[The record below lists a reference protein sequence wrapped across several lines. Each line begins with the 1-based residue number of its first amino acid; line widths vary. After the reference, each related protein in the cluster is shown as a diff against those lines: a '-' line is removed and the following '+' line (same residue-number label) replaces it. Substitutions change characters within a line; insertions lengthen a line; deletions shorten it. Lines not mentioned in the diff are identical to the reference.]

1 MINRTYIN
9 QVFLGAAAIVIGLLL
24 TYVFVSKNS
33 SPYLLLIAGCA
44 AIGFLVLVRQV
55 VSLEQLFWL
64 TLYLL
69 IAATFL
75 NNAIYSIDVGPFSL
89 FPYRLLLV
97 AALVLFIVNAW
108 QNKGLHQSW
117 DDVRVKGM
125 LSFFLFWLGYGFISL
140 LWTKSLT
147 DGLKYLFLLGMG
159 TAFICLIVMHFTK
172 LERLVTFYSIWMV
185 MTVLLMLIGFYNH
198 FTMQHLP
205 SSSLYSGP
213 EYKQHY
219 PTSVFFN
226 QNDFATFLSI
236 TFFFYLSVCKNV
248 KNGYVKGSA
257 FILSLCSVVLIGYTG
272 SRASLL
278 GIALGLAVYVF
289 IMLPRLLKKWAVIL
303 SAACSI
309 LFVTLFYNKI
319 AGVIYRLFIAPSNS
333 AYSNEMLPSNEAR
346 ANLLKNSFHYFL
358 DSFGFGVGVGNVPY
372 YLQNEPIFAT
382 NQVEQ
387 VHNWLVEILVNFG
400 LVIFLGYV
408 LLYAFLFIQLYQFY
422 GKGLGRNEKMLIEG
436 TLVALVSFLV
446 SSISPSSV
454 SNLFFH
460 WVFLALAISIVNV
473 MKKRKAEGLTI
484 RGSSFY

>member
-9 QVFLGAAAIVIGLLL
+9 QVFIGLAAVFIGLLL
-24 TYVFVSKNS
+24 TYVLISKNS
-33 SPYLLLIAGCA
+33 SPYFLLIAGCF
-44 AIGFLVLVRQV
+44 AIGLLAAVRQF
-55 VSLEQLFWL
+55 VSMEHLYWL

-97 AALVLFIVNAW
+97 IALFLFLVNVL
-108 QNKGLHQSW
+108 QNKEFHQRW
-117 DDVRVKGM
+117 RDVKVKGM

-140 LWTKSLT
+140 LWTKSFS
-147 DGLKYLFLLGMG
+147 DGVKYLFLLGMG

-172 LERLVTFYSIWMV
+172 LERLMSFYVIWMA

-198 FTMQHLP
+198 FTLQHLP

-236 TFFFYLSVCKNV
+236 TFFFYLSLCKNS
-248 KNGYVKGSA
+248 KNGYIKGTA
-257 FILSLCSVVLIGYTG
+257 LILSLCAIVLIGYTG

-278 GIALGLAVYVF
+278 GVALGGAVYVF
-289 IMLPRLLKKWAVIL
+289 ILLPRLLKKWAILL
-303 SAACSI
+303 SAAFSI
-309 LFVTLFYNKI
+309 LFVLLFYNRI
-319 AGVIYRLFIAPSNS
+319 AGVIYRLFFAPTDS
-333 AYSNEMLPSNEAR
+333 AYNNEVLPSNEAR
-346 ANLLKNSFHYFL
+346 ANLLKNAFHYLL
-358 DSFGFGVGVGNVPY
+358 DSFGFGVGAGNVPY
-372 YLQNEPIFAT
+372 YLRNEPIFAT

-400 LVIFLGYV
+400 LVVFLGYV
-408 LLYAFLFIQLYQFY
+408 VLYVFLFYQLYRFY
-422 GKGLGRNEKMLIEG
+422 GKGLGRSEKMLIEG

-446 SSISPSSV
+446 SSISPSSI

-473 MKKRKAEGLTI
+473 MKNSKAEERTL